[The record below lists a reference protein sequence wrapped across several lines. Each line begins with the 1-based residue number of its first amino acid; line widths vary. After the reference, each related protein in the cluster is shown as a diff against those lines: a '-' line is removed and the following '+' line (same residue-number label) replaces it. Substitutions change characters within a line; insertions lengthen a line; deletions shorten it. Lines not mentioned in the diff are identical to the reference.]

1 VVSWSVGQDGHL
13 TPAGEFGG
21 VPDTVAGLAAS

>member
-1 VVSWSVGQDGHL
+1 VGQDGHL